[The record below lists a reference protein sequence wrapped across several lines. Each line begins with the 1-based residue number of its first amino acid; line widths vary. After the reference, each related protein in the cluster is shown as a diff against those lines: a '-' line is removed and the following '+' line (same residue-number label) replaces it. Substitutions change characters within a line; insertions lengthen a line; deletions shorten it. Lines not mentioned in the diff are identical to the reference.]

1 MNVIELSKGLIGYGS
16 VSTNS
21 NVEIANFLE
30 ERLNEIDF
38 ETERIEY
45 KDNDNVQK
53 ANIVGRKGRGDE
65 GFILCGHMDT
75 VPAEGW
81 NANPFS
87 AFIEDG
93 KLYGR
98 GSCDMKGPVAAM
110 LCAGEKYKTSELS
123 HPLYCLLTSDE
134 EIGCIGAREIVN
146 QSKLLKESP
155 PKYGIICEPTSL
167 NVIHAHKG
175 VIQFHALA
183 RGKAAHSST
192 GKGINANLKMIP
204 FLYEMRNIHEILT
217 TDEQHFNYDFDPP
230 FADWNIT
237 FSDNDTS
244 PNVTVP
250 LSRSIVNFRPMPNQ
264 DVEPLIARVLE
275 VAKQND
281 VQVEVLNIG
290 EPLLT
295 PAESRIVQTALEL
308 TGQSK
313 PKTVSYATDGVA
325 LGSLMELI
333 ILGPGDIEQA
343 HTVGEWI
350 EVEQL
355 HKAVEI
361 YARFIERFCISQ

>member
-1 MNVIELSKGLIGYGS
+1 
-16 VSTNS
+16 
-21 NVEIANFLE
+21 
-30 ERLNEIDF
+30 
-38 ETERIEY
+38 
-45 KDNDNVQK
+45 
-53 ANIVGRKGRGDE
+53 
-65 GFILCGHMDT
+65 
-75 VPAEGW
+75 
-81 NANPFS
+81 
-87 AFIEDG
+87 
-93 KLYGR
+93 
-98 GSCDMKGPVAAM
+98 
-110 LCAGEKYKTSELS
+110 
-123 HPLYCLLTSDE
+123 
-134 EIGCIGAREIVN
+134 
-146 QSKLLKESP
+146 
-155 PKYGIICEPTSL
+155 
-167 NVIHAHKG
+167 
-175 VIQFHALA
+175 
-183 RGKAAHSST
+183 
-192 GKGINANLKMIP
+192 
-204 FLYEMRNIHEILT
+204 
-217 TDEQHFNYDFDPP
+217 
-230 FADWNIT
+230 
-237 FSDNDTS
+237 
-244 PNVTVP
+244 
-250 LSRSIVNFRPMPNQ
+250 MPNQ